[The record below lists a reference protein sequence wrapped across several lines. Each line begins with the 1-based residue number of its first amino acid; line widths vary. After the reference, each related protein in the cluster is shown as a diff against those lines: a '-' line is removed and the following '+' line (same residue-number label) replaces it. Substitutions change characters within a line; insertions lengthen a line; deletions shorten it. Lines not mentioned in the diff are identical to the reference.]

1 MRIGA
6 IGSKA
11 EYTKSITATNTT
23 ASSMTEKTRDLS
35 IADTNRIYSNRR
47 SWKDKYSD
55 NMPKSA
61 DRIYILAI
69 SIYYKGE

>member
-47 SWKDKYSD
+47 S
-55 NMPKSA
+55 
-61 DRIYILAI
+61 
-69 SIYYKGE
+69 